1 MSKKSN
7 PPMRTPFPVEC
18 LPGAFG
24 AMASAMVGRYQCGVN
39 LPSIAV
45 LGALNAA
52 IGNRFVA
59 FNPIGLKV
67 TPANL
72 FQIAVA
78 KSGDGK
84 SQVMSRA
91 FRPIEEYEQE
101 LVKTWREK
109 VEPKAKARRDVINL
123 QISELKSSTKAKAK
137 KAEVAREAEE
147 AATAEGLDDG
157 KPQGLVGADFRSS
170 EVDGASLLADED
182 AVVNRLEALHRQ
194 LAIVEKD
201 LIQPRLIVD
210 DCTPEKMASLLANF
224 PSLISA
230 SAEARKA
237 MDVLMGRYNSK
248 SNDQPAD
255 DVFVKAFSGDP
266 IKVDRQGAGSIDILN
281 PCLSVL
287 WMVQPGKV
295 DKLLTAES
303 LKDSGFLQ
311 RCLFG
316 YSEGVSGNFLD
327 AVPIPE
333 DVSRAYHES
342 LRLIL
347 DHDVA
352 VSGQGVINLS
362 RAAGLRINDVREQR
376 RQFWAQKGDNY
387 QMFECR
393 YAEQAVRIALN
404 LHLAKYP
411 GAWAK
416 QELELETVDAA
427 IEILGFYIQNH
438 DGIFASFEHN
448 EAVSHSMEVAKLL
461 KHFGGA
467 FTLREARR
475 SPLKSLEPG
484 LEDYLE
490 AEVAEGRLHK
500 FRAGRTDKY
509 TDQKHRAVLPPDGT
523 LKPKGLPEPPA
534 EPF

>member
-7 PPMRTPFPVEC
+7 PPVRTLFPVEC

-24 AMASAMVGRYQCGVN
+24 AMASAMVGKYQCGVN
-39 LPSIAV
+39 LPSMAV

-59 FNPIGLKV
+59 FNPVGLKV

-84 SQVMSRA
+84 SQVMSCA

-101 LVKTWREK
+101 LVKAWREK
-109 VEPKAKARRDVINL
+109 VEPKAKARRDYINL
-123 QISELKSSTKAKAK
+123 QISEIKSSTKAKAK

-147 AATAEGLDDG
+147 AAKAEASEEVKPKGL
-157 KPQGLVGADFRSS
+157 QGIDFMSADVGES
-170 EVDGASLLADED
+170 SLLADDEG
-182 AVVNRLEALHRQ
+182 VVNRLEVLHRQ

-266 IKVDRQGAGSIDILN
+266 IKVDRQGSGSIDIPN

-333 DVSRAYHES
+333 GVSRDYHES
-342 LRLIL
+342 IRLIL
-347 DHDVA
+347 GHDVS
-352 VSGQGVINLS
+352 VSGQGVIRLS

-393 YAEQAVRIALN
+393 YAEKAVRIAVN

-411 GAWAK
+411 GAWGK
-416 QELELETVDAA
+416 HELDLETVEAA
-427 IEILGFYIQNH
+427 IAILGFYIQNH

-448 EAVSHSMEVAKLL
+448 EAVSQSMEVAKLL

-490 AEVAEGRLHK
+490 SEVSEGRLHK

-509 TDQKHRAVLPPDGT
+509 TDQKHRAKLPEDSPDKAELDT
-523 LKPKGLPEPPA
+523 EPPA
-534 EPF
+534 DPF